1 MRNLQASD
9 KAEANHR
16 KGELIFPLK
25 YDLPLVG
32 RLVGIFL
39 AVIDLR
45 SSHELADDDKSCQLH
60 AEVGQLYKHRQI
72 VIAEVHL

>member
-9 KAEANHR
+9 EAEANHR
-16 KGELIFPLK
+16 KGELIFLLK

-32 RLVGIFL
+32 RLV

-45 SSHELADDDKSCQLH
+45 SSHELANDDKSCQLH